1 MRIVSTHITSARRG
15 DGNVPR
21 RRRGSLSRAEIL
33 ATALALVDRD
43 GLAALSMRALAE
55 ELGAGPM
62 SLYNHVDGKQALLD
76 GIVEA
81 LSDEIA
87 DNVTQTTGAT
97 SGPDW
102 ARQLCAIGNA
112 FRTVGHAHSQVL
124 QLLATCPL
132 HTLAWA
138 RSVETTLAAMRT
150 NGFDDRHAVTAYRV
164 FWSFLVGYVLAEI
177 RASGEQVLERQLA
190 RLDPPTPDRP
200 AQRARHPS
208 RPSRTPTVIRRSS
221 RPTWVRGPRSRAAR
235 LPAGST
241 PARRRS

>member
-43 GLAALSMRALAE
+43 GLAVLSMRALAE

-102 ARQLCAIGNA
+102 ARQLRAIGNA
-112 FRTVGHAHSQVL
+112 FRTVGHAHPQAL
-124 QLLATCPL
+124 QLLATRPL
-132 HTLAWA
+132 HTPAWA
-138 RSVETTLAAMRT
+138 RPVETTLAAMRT

-190 RLDPPTPDRP
+190 RLDPATHPHTSAVAKPL
-200 AQRARHPS
+200 ATRARDPEFALGLEA
-208 RPSRTPTVIRRSS
+208 VLAGI
-221 RPTWVRGPRSRAAR
+221 AAT
-235 LPAGST
+235 LAPAG
-241 PARRRS
+241 